1 MRKQT
6 ARLNLKGLSL
16 SHWRTRVY
24 TYVRKKSTSN
34 RPHKDLGGS
43 SRRTW

>member
-1 MRKQT
+1 MIEQT
-6 ARLNLKGLSL
+6 ARLNLKVLVY
-16 SHWRTRVY
+16 TRVY

-34 RPHKDLGGS
+34 RPHNDLGGS